1 MPPDSGDP
9 DSGDPGCGAARPVE
23 LVGLVVVSHSRTLA
37 NATVTLASEMLHG
50 KPVRIEVAAGLDE
63 QTLGTDAVAIKA
75 AIEQV
80 AGPAGV
86 VVLMD
91 LGSAVLS
98 AELALDLLDDPEL
111 RERIVLSAAPL
122 VEGLV
127 VAAVAAAG
135 GADRF
140 EVAAEAR
147 NALFGK
153 VAQLTGPT
161 EPDGSA
167 EPDGVSKAG
176 ADEPA
181 EVMATFTVGNR
192 HGLHA
197 RPAARLVGELRGLDA
212 RLTLRNLSTGA
223 GPVSAS
229 SLTKVATLGAL
240 RHHRIEVL
248 GTGRQAREA
257 VDHLLAL
264 AERRFDEP
272 PDDEP
277 PNSEPPDDDSP
288 NSELPDDVPAAGPVR
303 RSEQVRATS
312 ATSAGPRPASPGIGI
327 GPVRRLRYPTA
338 PAHSKQA
345 GSPAEEW
352 QRVTAAITRVCSEIE
367 RYQALA
373 VGSGS
378 QEAQIFDAHLM
389 LLDDEELLDDVRQRL
404 AGGVDAAA
412 ACLDALAV
420 VERQWAELA
429 DPYQRA
435 RAEDVRAVTGQ
446 LLAALTGGQP
456 VTVSGGGILVAR
468 ELTPGQVAELDAEA
482 VRGIVLAAGSP
493 SSHAAI
499 LARSRGIPTVVAAG
513 SAVLGLVEGTM
524 VALDGGTGELLVD
537 PPETALALFRQRASE
552 LAERQ
557 AAERSAAGAPAKT
570 LDGTRIAVQANL
582 GSVADA
588 RTAAEHGADGAGL
601 VRTEFLFSDRDKAP
615 DRNEQL
621 TEYLDIAEA
630 LPGRR
635 ITLRTLD
642 IGGDKPVSYLPLRT
656 EDNPY
661 LGQRG
666 IRLGLAHRELLQEQ
680 LAAVCEVARRGP
692 TSVMFPMVTTVAEL
706 RTVRALLEES
716 AGPAGTPAGLR
727 IGMMVEVPAAALK
740 ITSFLPYLD
749 FVSIGTNDL
758 AQYTLAAERG
768 NAEVADLSDPLDPG
782 VLRLIHQVCQAVE
795 SRIPV
800 TVCGELAA
808 DPQAVPILVGLG
820 VRQLSVA
827 ARSVPAVKARVRSL
841 ELGRCTALAEAA
853 LDLDDAASV
862 RALATSTPTCPV
874 EVAKSVSR
882 G

>member
-1 MPPDSGDP
+1 VTAVPPDS
-9 DSGDPGCGAARPVE
+9 GAARPVE

-37 NATVTLASEMLHG
+37 NAAVALASEMLHG

-98 AELALDLLDDPEL
+98 AELALELLDDPGL
-111 RERIVLSAAPL
+111 GDRIVLSPAPL

-140 EVAAEAR
+140 EVATEAR
-147 NALFGK
+147 NALLGK
-153 VAQLTGPT
+153 VAQLTAPT
-161 EPDGSA
+161 ESA
-167 EPDGVSKAG
+167 GPSKAG

-181 EVMATFTVGNR
+181 EVVATFTVGNR

-212 RLTLRNLSTGA
+212 RLRLRNLSTGA

-272 PDDEP
+272 PDDESPDGEP
-277 PNSEPPDDDSP
+277 PNSEPPNSEPP
-288 NSELPDDVPAAGPVR
+288 NSELPDDAPATGPVHM
-303 RSEQVRATS
+303 SEQVRVTS
-312 ATSAGPRPASPGIGI
+312 APSAGPRPASPGIGI

-338 PAHSKQA
+338 PAPSEQA
-345 GSPAEEW
+345 GSPGEEW
-352 QRVTAAITRVCSEIE
+352 QRVTAAIARVRSEIE
-367 RYQALA
+367 RYRALA

-404 AGGVDAAA
+404 AGGVDAAT
-412 ACLDALAV
+412 ACRDALAV

-456 VTVSGGGILVAR
+456 VTVSGDGILVAR

-513 SAVLGLVEGTM
+513 SEVLGLVEGTM
-524 VALDGGTGELLVD
+524 IALDGGTGELLID
-537 PPETALALFRQRASE
+537 PPQTTLALFRQRASE
-552 LAERQ
+552 LTERQ
-557 AAERSAAGAPAKT
+557 AAERSAAGASAKT
-570 LDGTRIAVQANL
+570 VDGTRIAVEANL

-601 VRTEFLFSDRDKAP
+601 VRTEFLFLDRDKAP

-621 TEYLDIAEA
+621 AEYLAIAEA

-642 IGGDKPVSYLPLRT
+642 IGGDKPVSYLPIRT

-782 VLRLIHQVCQAVE
+782 VLRLIHQVCQTVA

-808 DPQAVPILVGLG
+808 NPQAVPILVGLG

-862 RALATSTPTCPV
+862 RALASSTLAP
-874 EVAKSVSR
+874 A